1 MVTRFCQVDILVE
14 DEEGRF
20 LMYRQTNYGLP
31 SQSLAV
37 LSARLRKHEDPL
49 RAAKDELAKEM
60 GRRSQH
66 WVDMGT
72 YRLDA
77 NRGGGFVTCFL
88 ARWSHAMDESQRR
101 STDDL
106 ESKKL
111 VRLTRLELRKAVLA
125 GALLEVKWAATAGL
139 ALLHL
144 EQMDAAAA
152 VAAKAERS
160 NPRQQ
165 QQQQQQRQQQ
175 QQQRQQQQQQQQQQQ
190 HGVGEGADRQG
201 RNTGGARKSG
211 EEAGVGNNDGETR
224 EAGGKLMQAVNKGAD
239 QQGGSFGE
247 ARAEV

>member
-1 MVTRFCQVDILVE
+1 
-14 DEEGRF
+14 
-20 LMYRQTNYGLP
+20 
-31 SQSLAV
+31 
-37 LSARLRKHEDPL
+37 
-49 RAAKDELAKEM
+49 
-60 GRRSQH
+60 
-66 WVDMGT
+66 
-72 YRLDA
+72 
-77 NRGGGFVTCFL
+77 
-88 ARWSHAMDESQRR
+88 MDESQRR

>member
-175 QQQRQQQQQQQQQQQ
+175 QQQQQQQQ